1 MDWHN
6 SYTLKTQQWILRV
19 RELLNRFKIIKKQSW
34 HLPTLVA
41 GVMHNIEPAHHALQQ
56 EGGFAKGKEL
66 KQPITRVIRKIS
78 FNKEEKIGYYGN
90 SGM

>member
-1 MDWHN
+1 
-6 SYTLKTQQWILRV
+6 
-19 RELLNRFKIIKKQSW
+19 
-34 HLPTLVA
+34 
-41 GVMHNIEPAHHALQQ
+41 MHNIEPAHHALQQ

-78 FNKEEKIGYYGN
+78 FEQRRKNWLLWEN